1 MYERIAA
8 RAYERFLE
16 RGGEHGHDLEDWLAA
31 EAELRSYDVILVDPG
46 AREIELVRE
55 IRDITGMSL
64 VAIKTVIDGSP
75 RSLKRVDSLHE
86 AQQIRQRLE
95 TLGARIELR

>member
-1 MYERIAA
+1 MNERIAA

-16 RGGEHGHDLEDWLAA
+16 RGGVHGHDLEDWIAA
-31 EAELRSYDVILVDPG
+31 EAELRACDVVLVDPG

-64 VAIKTVIDGSP
+64 QAIKSVIDGRP
-75 RSLKRVDSLHE
+75 RPLKRDVPLRE
-86 AQQIRQRLE
+86 AQELQRRLE